1 MPNRVAMTLRRTLPA
16 LLLAVATLPALAAS
30 PVGVPPALQAEIEA
44 VVHDTAARWNSQDY
58 ASVMDLWDRDEPNV
72 MYLAEEQPGWFV
84 GWGQLKAYLGS
95 STPFIEAIREEMSN
109 IRVQPIAADLAAVTW
124 DMHFEMKQK
133 GVQPIGEDI
142 RVTAIMRRK
151 AEGWRYIH
159 YAEAPM
165 TASMY
170 MRKLMQQDVDPEK
183 FRQVMETGR
192 QRRAAKSA
200 P

>member
-1 MPNRVAMTLRRTLPA
+1 MPNPTVLSPVRILPA
-16 LLLAVATLPALAAS
+16 LLLAIATLPALAAG

-58 ASVMDLWDRDEPNV
+58 ASVLDLWDRDEPNV

-84 GWGQLKAYLGS
+84 GWGQLKAYLGAG
-95 STPFIEAIREEMSN
+95 TPFIEAIREEMAN

-124 DMHFEMKQK
+124 DLHFEMKQK
-133 GVQPIGEDI
+133 GAQPIGEDI

-151 AEGWRYIH
+151 PEGWRYIH

-165 TASMY
+165 TAAMY
-170 MRKLMQQDVDPEK
+170 MRKLMSQDVDPEK
-183 FRQVMETGR
+183 FREVMDTAR
-192 QRRAAKSA
+192 QRRATRAA
-200 P
+200 Q